1 MVGPLPDWKTRA
13 EWKGEGE
20 ALEVRKGTQKLHQ
33 AILVAVLWPYV
44 LHFQASRVGFHRDLL
59 GFILHH
65 SHRSFCVLRCF
76 YWRPGWPG
84 ALDPPPSF
92 SQAEITGVCWDWFSI
107 GIFHPVFSR
116 SCSLLSVY
124 ICIRGQPNN
133 HFIIKKIS
141 YNPNADIYGILQ
153 QL

>member
-20 ALEVRKGTQKLHQ
+20 ALEVRKGTQKLHR

-76 YWRPGWPG
+76 FTG
-84 ALDPPPSF
+84 AQAGLELWILLPPPPKLR
-92 SQAEITGVCWDWFSI
+92 SQACAETGS
-107 GIFHPVFSR
+107 P
-116 SCSLLSVY
+116 
-124 ICIRGQPNN
+124 
-133 HFIIKKIS
+133 
-141 YNPNADIYGILQ
+141 
-153 QL
+153 